1 MTNEVSPN
9 LVNLQSPV
17 DAALA
22 KFDENDFA
30 ARFWKR
36 DATLWSSDTAD
47 AGPIE
52 ALSGW
57 LDLPSSMKSAVP
69 DLLAPAQSV
78 KEEGYGQIILVAVD
92 ESSLPAL
99 VLEQA
104 LGRVSGYPE
113 LTVVNREGE
122 VMGRTPAFPAGPA
135 KTLFVISAANEDMLM
150 MPGVAVLYD
159 RVRQVKKERP
169 GDNFVAITRSGTSL
183 ERFAREL
190 HFREI
195 FINPPGI
202 APLYLGLS
210 YSGLVPAALA
220 GYNIGEMLNR
230 AAVMAEECHKP
241 GLENPG
247 LYLGSIL
254 GSAQVPNRPGTS
266 LVLTP
271 QIEGFALWAD
281 QLVGIET
288 RRNLLPLDE
297 TLKGVGVAD
306 RLVVSLQLSNQKAL
320 PIERML
326 KKLEDT
332 AHPIV
337 RLRLKDLADL
347 AAEFFRWQF
356 AASVAAALPG
366 LNSAVK

>member
-30 ARFWKR
+30 ARFWKK
-36 DATLWSSDTAD
+36 DGTLWSNDTSMHASI
-47 AGPIE
+47 AE
-52 ALSGW
+52 LSGW
-57 LDLPSSMKSAVP
+57 LDLPTSMKSVVP
-69 DLLAPAQSV
+69 DLLALAQTI
-78 KEEGYGQIILVAVD
+78 KDEGYGQIVLVAVD

-122 VMGRTPAFPAGPA
+122 VMGRIPSKPAGPA
-135 KTLFVISAANEDMLM
+135 KTLFVVSSAKEDMLM

-169 GDNFVAITRSGTSL
+169 GDNFIAITRSGTKL
-183 ERFAREL
+183 ETFAREL

-195 FINPPGI
+195 FLNPTGI

-210 YSGLVPAALA
+210 YAGLVPAALA

-230 AAVMAEECHKP
+230 AAVMAEECRKP

-247 LYLGSIL
+247 LYLGTIL
-254 GSAQVPNRPGTS
+254 GSAQAANRPGTS
-266 LVLTP
+266 VIPYP
-271 QIEGFALWAD
+271 QIEGFNLWAE
-281 QLVGIET
+281 QLVQIET
-288 RRNLLPLDE
+288 RRGFLPIDE
-297 TLKGVGVAD
+297 TLQGVMPAD
-306 RLVVSLQLSNQKAL
+306 RLVVTLQLSNQKAL
-320 PIERML
+320 PTERML

-332 AHPIV
+332 AHPLV

-347 AAEFFRWQF
+347 GAEFFRWQF

-366 LNSAVK
+366 FDLASY